1 MEKEKRM
8 VNKDFYPTPAA
19 LLDAVTA
26 GVRWEAL
33 GTVLEPEAGMGDI
46 VEYVMKRYRMRTD
59 CELDVDC
66 VELDP
71 ALQKIL
77 RQKGYR
83 LVHDD
88 FLTYQTHKQYDLI
101 IMNPPFSNGAAHL
114 TKALQMQEDGGNIIC
129 ILNAETIRNPWT
141 NERKAL
147 VTRLG
152 QLNAQISYME
162 GGFVHADR
170 PTDVEIAVVKVSVPK
185 KERKSFFY
193 EELKKKN
200 YEEARTE
207 ANTSIAPGG
216 FVEAIIARYN
226 LEVESGIRLIHEYE
240 ALQPYIMSD
249 VREDRYSVPLLELK
263 TPGEGP
269 MTVNQYVRLVREKY
283 WNAILKD
290 KRFVGNMTSN
300 LLTDYQNQVK
310 KLTDYDFSAFNILAV
325 QEQMS
330 RGLIRGIEEC
340 IIAMFDELSY
350 QYAYSDELGSN
361 IHYYNGWCSNKAWY
375 INKKVVIPF
384 MDGFSRYDGGFQVKY
399 DALEKLMDIE
409 KALNYLD
416 GGLTTGEDLEMR
428 IREAEKERQPKNI
441 RTKYFDVTFYKK
453 GTCHIVFTNEELLK
467 KLNIFGAQQR
477 RWLPP
482 GYGKKRYED
491 FTPEVKAVVDEFE
504 GEKGYK
510 RTLTRAGYLIYDP
523 KASLPQLELMESA

>member
-1 MEKEKRM
+1 M

-185 KERKSFFY
+185 IVRFQTKKEFDKFRWKTAAEAYLIWQKKQYLKLPSAEKRPTADVRYDMRQYHFHRYNTEEYLDRAVLRDMSTNGETVEFSIPWKKDLRIDDVIDKSGYIILFHQ
-193 EELKKKN
+193 EDLKKKAN
-200 YEEARTE
+200 MLRAERSKSGRCPEERRCYEK
-207 ANTSIAPGG
+207 
-216 FVEAIIARYN
+216 
-226 LEVESGIRLIHEYE
+226 
-240 ALQPYIMSD
+240 Q
-249 VREDRYSVPLLELK
+249 
-263 TPGEGP
+263 
-269 MTVNQYVRLVREKY
+269 
-283 WNAILKD
+283 
-290 KRFVGNMTSN
+290 
-300 LLTDYQNQVK
+300 
-310 KLTDYDFSAFNILAV
+310 
-325 QEQMS
+325 
-330 RGLIRGIEEC
+330 
-340 IIAMFDELSY
+340 
-350 QYAYSDELGSN
+350 
-361 IHYYNGWCSNKAWY
+361 
-375 INKKVVIPF
+375 
-384 MDGFSRYDGGFQVKY
+384 
-399 DALEKLMDIE
+399 
-409 KALNYLD
+409 
-416 GGLTTGEDLEMR
+416 
-428 IREAEKERQPKNI
+428 
-441 RTKYFDVTFYKK
+441 
-453 GTCHIVFTNEELLK
+453 
-467 KLNIFGAQQR
+467 
-477 RWLPP
+477 
-482 GYGKKRYED
+482 
-491 FTPEVKAVVDEFE
+491 
-504 GEKGYK
+504 
-510 RTLTRAGYLIYDP
+510 
-523 KASLPQLELMESA
+523 